1 MAPDIGRHPFSFAR
15 RRVLVTG
22 GGSGIGR
29 AFAIQL
35 AERGT
40 QVMVVGRREQPLRDT
55 ASHVQERGGTA
66 HVVSADLI
74 DPAQADRVV
83 EAAVSAMG
91 GLDVVINNAGNVS
104 AGRLEDTSVDDIT
117 AMVALNLVAPILV
130 TRAALPALRA
140 AGSDIGGLIVGV
152 SSGIALVGQPFY
164 TTYAAVKAGLAR
176 FDEALRREL
185 LGTGINV
192 ATIYP
197 GATDTPM
204 MDTNTGGPELGFERR
219 RVDDVVAQAIAALE
233 AGEVEV
239 NTVAEGSDR
248 AAMQKLNAEDP
259 LAVDAALEP
268 KLGQLYDATR
278 THRSI

>member
-1 MAPDIGRHPFSFAR
+1 MSSDVLRHPFSFAA

-35 AERGT
+35 AERGAE
-40 QVMVVGRREQPLRDT
+40 VMVVGRREQPLRDT
-55 ASHVQERGGTA
+55 ASQVAQRGASA
-66 HVVSADLI
+66 HVLSADLS

-83 EAAVSAMG
+83 DAAVSALG

-117 AMVALNLVAPILV
+117 AMVALNLIAPILL

-140 AGSDIGGLIVGV
+140 AGSDMGALIVGL

-185 LGTGINV
+185 LGTGITV

-219 RVDDVVAQAIAALE
+219 PVDDVVAQAIAALE
-233 AGEVEV
+233 GGEVEI

-259 LAVDAALEP
+259 LAVDATLEP
-268 KLGQLYDATR
+268 KLGQLYNATR